1 LKEKYSMKKL
11 FTTRGKIT
19 AVLAVALVASFSQ
32 VSSSGASVA
41 DTPKRGGNIKVGIFD
56 TFPGFCTGDNLA
68 NSALMGAR
76 SIYETWVEQRN
87 DGKIVPYLLKSFEGS
102 ADFKT
107 WNLVVRDGIKFHDG
121 TPLDGTALLLNLQA
135 FRGALYLNG
144 LIGRT
149 PKSPSSGTGAGA
161 LANLTDVVQTGAM
174 SVTVKLYNAE
184 ANFPETLFGSGR
196 FMARSVGQLTG
207 STCSTVPVG
216 TGAFKYVSHKLTE
229 LVVAKNDNYW
239 RKDAKGGALPYLNG
253 ITFSFVNEAAAR
265 VSGVKSGSV
274 AAAMFSSNGEAKQIL
289 ALQKEKKLTSI
300 ISPMDYYPSLWL
312 NHKIAPFSSKNA
324 RLAFSHSL
332 DRSKWLKVRQRGL
345 GAVPESIVGP
355 NNIMFNKKGYAG
367 YDLKKAK
374 EFTAAYT
381 KETGKTLEF
390 SAPYDAASADS
401 TADAQLFKEMCEAA
415 GMKVN
420 LLSITTAELIQKTFP
435 NQLQMVP
442 LLLMEGTGT
451 AFIVPFIV
459 SDTSGGNPAH
469 FLRGA
474 AKLSPALAG
483 LQVFYS
489 ILNIS
494 SFKDEVSENLLF
506 AARAEPNKVK
516 AQKLYAQATEQ
527 LQNEARMTNINFTQ
541 YSLTYNKLGGVGTLG
556 LAAGGPRRLVTNF
569 GIDWTGVWSTK

>member
-1 LKEKYSMKKL
+1 MKKL
-11 FTTRGKIT
+11 FTTRGKIS

-229 LVVAKNDNYW
+229 LVVAKNESYW
-239 RKDAKGGALPYLNG
+239 RKDAKGGALPYLDG

-300 ISPMDYYPSLWL
+300 ISPIDYYPSLWL

-332 DRSKWLKVRQRGL
+332 DRAKWLKVRQRGL

-374 EFTAAYT
+374 EFTAAYA

-451 AFIVPFIV
+451 SFIVPFIV
-459 SDTSGGNPAH
+459 SDTSGGNPTH

-474 AKLSPALAG
+474 AKLSPALAS

>member
-1 LKEKYSMKKL
+1 MKKL
-11 FTTRGKIT
+11 FTGGRRKVA
-19 AVLAVALVASFSQ
+19 AVMAIALVASLSQ
-32 VSSSGASVA
+32 VSTSGASVA
-41 DTPKRGGNIKVGIFD
+41 DTPKRGGNITVGIFD
-56 TFPGFCTGDNLA
+56 SFPGFCMADNLA
-68 NSALMGAR
+68 NSSLMAGR
-76 SIYETWVEQRN
+76 TIYETWVEQRA
-87 DGKIVPYLLKSFEGS
+87 DGKIVPYLLKSFESSG
-102 ADFKT
+102 DYKT
-107 WNLVVRDGIKFHDG
+107 WSLVLRDGIKFHDG
-121 TPLDGTALLLNLQA
+121 TPLDGTALQLNLEA
-135 FRGALYLNG
+135 GRGTLYLNS

-149 PKSPSSGTGAGA
+149 PKSPSSGTSAGFN
-161 LANLTDVVQTGAM
+161 ANITEVVKTGAM
-174 SVTVKLYNAE
+174 SVTVKLYNAD
-184 ANFPETLFGSGR
+184 ATFPETLYASGR
-196 FMARSVGQLTG
+196 AFARSVGQITG

-239 RKDAKGGALPYLNG
+239 RKDAKGGALPYLDG

-300 ISPMDYYPSLWL
+300 ISPIDYYPSLWL

-332 DRSKWLKVRQRGL
+332 DRAKWLKVRQRGL

-367 YDLKKAK
+367 YDLIKAK

-451 AFIVPFIV
+451 SFIVPFIV
-459 SDTSGGNPAH
+459 SDTSGGNPTH

-474 AKLSPALAG
+474 AKLSPALAS

>member
-1 LKEKYSMKKL
+1 MKKL
-11 FTTRGKIT
+11 FTTRGKIS

-239 RKDAKGGALPYLNG
+239 RKDAKGGALPYLDG

-274 AAAMFSSNGEAKQIL
+274 AAAMFSSHGEAKQIL

-300 ISPMDYYPSLWL
+300 ISPIDYYPSLWL

-332 DRSKWLKVRQRGL
+332 DRAKWLKVRQRGL

>member
-1 LKEKYSMKKL
+1 MKKL
-11 FTTRGKIT
+11 FTTRGKIS
-19 AVLAVALVASFSQ
+19 AVLAVAFVASFSQ

-239 RKDAKGGALPYLNG
+239 RKDAKGGALPYLDG

-300 ISPMDYYPSLWL
+300 ISPIDYYPSLWL

-332 DRSKWLKVRQRGL
+332 DRAKWLKVRQRGL